1 MLVLIKLTSAGA
13 DVGPFNL
20 YSNVD
25 GYVTAFATGIS
36 KATLLSG
43 YLTSAVPNGSTVVRC
58 VSTGTCTNYVD
69 FNITTGLTTTTSTTT
84 AIPTTSSTTTSGGS
98 TSSTTSSTST
108 IAPAPPVLTKIL
120 IEDKPAGSV
129 GVQCDGTIPPTQGT
143 TVNRYTTVSLLDQ
156 YNNLIVTASNIT
168 VSVNYI
174 YDPCYAVPVN
184 DPHNFLILAGQSV
197 SSDVFTYAKS
207 TLVDCGQSNCEPEY
221 KDFDGPVS
229 NTAGLPYTV
238 VVTP

>member
-13 DVGPFNL
+13 SVGPFNL

-43 YLTSAVPNGSTVVRC
+43 YLTSAVPDGSTVVRC

-69 FNITTGLTTTTSTTT
+69 FNITTGLTTTTTTTTAVPTTTTTTTYNGPSTTT
-84 AIPTTSSTTTSGGS
+84 TTT
-98 TSSTTSSTST
+98 TV
-108 IAPAPPVLTKIL
+108 APGPPVLTKIL
-120 IEDKPAGSV
+120 VEDKPAGSV
-129 GVQCDGTIPPTQGT
+129 GVQCDATIPPTQGT

-156 YNNLIVTASNIT
+156 YNNLIAAPSNIT
-168 VSVNYI
+168 AVINYI
-174 YDPCYAVPVN
+174 FDACGSTQPIN
-184 DPHNFLILAGQSV
+184 EPHNFLILAGQSV
-197 SSDVFTYAKS
+197 SGDVYTYAKS

-221 KDFDGPVS
+221 RDFDAPVS
-229 NTAGLPYTV
+229 NTASLPFTV
-238 VVTP
+238 VITP